1 MSFVLRCDVDDADG
15 DARLLSAEVSHASEF
30 ASERRLG
37 PTVAPTENSVNFNEE
52 KASGPSEVR

>member
-1 MSFVLRCDVDDADG
+1 MQTAMRGCSVLKRHMP
-15 DARLLSAEVSHASEF
+15 RSLQF